1 MNFRELAE
9 KTESYII
16 DRRRYYHQHPELSE
30 QEKNTTA
37 AIVKDLEALGLEV
50 KTYECVNAY
59 GCTADI
65 VGAQPGKT
73 VALRADIDALPVLE
87 ETGLEFASENVGCM
101 HACGHDCH
109 ISMLLGAAKM
119 LAENKD
125 KLKGTV
131 RLIFQPAEE
140 TGFGAPAFIK
150 AGVLDGVDAIYGAHI
165 WNSLAAPYVNI
176 ESGNRMA
183 STAEF
188 HVEIEGMSSH
198 GSAPED
204 GIDAIVAMS
213 AIIMNLQ
220 TFVSRNN
227 SPLNPL
233 VVSVGKVEA
242 GSRWNVIAG
251 KAKFEG
257 TVRTFSKDML
267 EEAPKVISRIVENTA
282 AAYGAKAKLSSFKWM
297 VIPVINDHE
306 NLVKIGQE
314 AVKKLYGEEGLAPM
328 QTLMGGEDFSFYM
341 QKVPGVFG
349 FIGSNN
355 PETGKIY
362 PNHHEKYDIDEEVLK
377 RGAAVYAQ
385 FAHDFLAEE

>member
-9 KTESYII
+9 KAESYII

-37 AIVKDLEALGLEV
+37 AIIKDLEDMGLEV
-50 KTYECVNAY
+50 KTYECVGAY

-65 VGAQPGKT
+65 VGGKPGKT
-73 VALRADIDALPVLE
+73 VALRADIDALPVCE
-87 ETGLEFASENVGCM
+87 ETGLEFASTNGCM

-119 LAENKD
+119 LVENKES
-125 KLKGTV
+125 LNGTV

-165 WNSLAAPYVNI
+165 WNVLNAPLVNI
-176 ESGNRMA
+176 QSGNRMA

-188 HVEIEGMSSH
+188 HVEIEGLSTH
-198 GSAPED
+198 GSSPEA
-204 GIDAIVAMS
+204 GIDAIVVMS

-341 QKVPGVFG
+341 QHVPGLFG
-349 FIGSNN
+349 FIGSHN
-355 PETGKIY
+355 PKTGKIY
-362 PNHHEKYDIDEEVLK
+362 SNHHEKYDVDEDVLK

>member
-9 KTESYII
+9 KTEGYII
-16 DRRRYYHQHPELSE
+16 DRRRYYHANPELSQ
-30 QEKNTTA
+30 QEVNTTA
-37 AIVKDLEALGLEV
+37 QIIADLKEMGLEP
-50 KTYECVNAY
+50 KTFESVDAY
-59 GCTADI
+59 GCMADI
-65 VGAQPGKT
+65 VGAMPGKT
-73 VALRADIDALPVLE
+73 VALRADIDALPVCE
-87 ETGLEFASENVGCM
+87 ETGLPFASINGCM

-119 LAENKD
+119 LSENKD

-140 TGFGAPAFIK
+140 TGYGAPALIR

-165 WNSLAAPYVNI
+165 WNVLEAPYVNI
-176 ESGNRMA
+176 EAGNRMA

-188 HVEIEGMSSH
+188 YVEVEGLSTH
-198 GSAPED
+198 GSSPEA
-204 GIDAIVAMS
+204 GIDAIAAMS

-242 GSRWNVIAG
+242 GTRWNTIPG

-257 TVRTFSKDML
+257 TVRTFDKNML
-267 EEAPKVISRIVENTA
+267 EEAPKVMSRIIENTA
-282 AAYGAKAKLSSFKWM
+282 AAYGATAKITKFRWL
-297 VIPVINDHE
+297 VIPVINDNE
-306 NLVKIGQE
+306 NLVRIGQN

-328 QTLMGGEDFSFYM
+328 MTQMGGEDFSFYM
-341 QKVPGVFG
+341 EKVPGVFG
-349 FIGSNN
+349 FIGSHN

-362 PNHHEKYDIDEEVLK
+362 SNHHEKYDVDEDVLK

-385 FAHDFLAEE
+385 FAYDFLAE

>member
-37 AIVKDLEALGLEV
+37 AIVKDLEAMGLEV
-50 KTYECVNAY
+50 KTYECVGAY

-65 VGAQPGKT
+65 VGGKPGKT
-73 VALRADIDALPVLE
+73 VALRADIDALPVCE
-87 ETGLEFASENVGCM
+87 ETGLEFASTNGCM

-119 LAENKD
+119 LSENKD
-125 KLKGTV
+125 KLNGTV

-165 WNSLAAPYVNI
+165 WNALAAPYVNI

-297 VIPVINDHE
+297 VVPVINDHE

-385 FAHDFLAEE
+385 FAYDFLDQE

>member
-37 AIVKDLEALGLEV
+37 AIVKDLEAMGLEV
-50 KTYECVNAY
+50 KTYESVGAY

-65 VGAQPGKT
+65 VGAKPGKT
-73 VALRADIDALPVLE
+73 VALRADIDALPVYE

-119 LAENKD
+119 LTENKD
-125 KLKGTV
+125 KLNGTV

-282 AAYGAKAKLSSFKWM
+282 AAYGATAKLSSFKWM
-297 VIPVINDHE
+297 VVPVINDHE

-349 FIGSNN
+349 FVGSNN
-355 PETGKIY
+355 PETGKVY
-362 PNHHEKYDIDEEVLK
+362 PNHHEKYDVDEEVLK

>member
-37 AIVKDLEALGLEV
+37 AIVKDLQAMGLEV

-73 VALRADIDALPVLE
+73 VALRADIDALPVSE

-213 AIIMNLQ
+213 AIILNLQ

-267 EEAPKVISRIVENTA
+267 EEAPRVISRIVENTA
-282 AAYGAKAKLSSFKWM
+282 AAYGATAKLTDFRWM
-297 VIPVINDHE
+297 VVPVINDHE
-306 NLVKIGQE
+306 DLVKIGQDS
-314 AVKKLYGEEGLAPM
+314 VKKLYGEEGLAPM

-362 PNHHEKYDIDEEVLK
+362 PNHHEKYDVDEEVLK

-385 FAHDFLAEE
+385 FAHDFLAHE